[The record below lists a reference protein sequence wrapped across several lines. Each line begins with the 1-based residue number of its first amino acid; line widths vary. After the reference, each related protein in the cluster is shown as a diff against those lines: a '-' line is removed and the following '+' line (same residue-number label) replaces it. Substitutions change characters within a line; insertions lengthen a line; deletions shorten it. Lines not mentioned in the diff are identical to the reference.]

1 MAAQH
6 QDKPHQRRLL
16 PDTRPFAKRHPPCPV
31 TLHEAEVTYID
42 LLRVS
47 GLLQKAF
54 AGYHEA
60 FGMTAPQYNIL
71 RILEGAKE
79 PLAQQEIANRLV
91 VSRSNVTGLIDKL
104 EARGFVA
111 RQANTDRRVKMI
123 HLTETGLAFVEETF
137 QSQLHVCLVLLQP
150 LEVEERQELRR
161 LLHKVVGP
169 PR

>member
-1 MAAQH
+1 MDAKQ
-6 QDKPHQRRLL
+6 QDKRQKRRLL
-16 PDTRPFAKRHPPCPV
+16 PDSKPFAKRHPRCPV

-42 LLRVS
+42 LLRA
-47 GLLQKAF
+47 GGILQKAF

-111 RQANTDRRVKMI
+111 RHTNADRRVKMI
-123 HLTETGLAFVEETF
+123 HLTEAGLAFVEETF
-137 QSQLHVCLVLLQP
+137 QSQLNVCLALLQP
-150 LEVEERQELRR
+150 LDVEERQELRR
-161 LLHKVVGP
+161 LLRKVIGP
-169 PR
+169 PP

>member
-1 MAAQH
+1 MDAQH
-6 QDKPHQRRLL
+6 QDESQKRRSL
-16 PDTRPFAKRHPPCPV
+16 PDTRPFANRHPRCAV

-42 LLRVS
+42 LLRAG

-60 FGMTAPQYNIL
+60 FGLTAPQYNIL

-111 RQANTDRRVKMI
+111 RHANADRRVKMI
-123 HLTETGLAFVEETF
+123 HLTDAGLTFVEETF
-137 QSQLHVCLVLLQP
+137 QSQLNVCLALLQP
-150 LEVEERQELRR
+150 LEVGERQELCR
-161 LLHKVVGP
+161 LLRKVVGP